1 MKVKIKLN
9 GGIMPRKA
17 TPSDAAYDLC
27 VPEDIVLKSG
37 RQVIDL
43 KFSME
48 LPHGYAALIQPRSGF
63 SSKGVETEYCI
74 TYEIGGCCTQ
84 SEYRLDAD
92 VILGLVDE
100 RYRGNVGVILKT
112 RTLLNSETIT
122 LKKETRIAQMRIVEI
137 PDTEL
142 VEVDELDM
150 SNDRGG
156 GFGHTGAR

>member
-1 MKVKIKLN
+1 MEVKIKLN

-17 TPSDAAYDLC
+17 TPFDAAYDLR

-37 RQVIDL
+37 RPVIDL

-63 SSKGVETEYCI
+63 SLKGVETEYSI
-74 TYEIGGCCTQ
+74 TYEIGGFATQ

-122 LKKETRIAQMRIVEI
+122 LKKGTRIAQMRIVEI

>member
-1 MKVKIKLN
+1 MEVKIKLN

-17 TPSDAAYDLC
+17 TPFDAAYDLR

-63 SSKGVETEYCI
+63 SSKGVETEYSVTC
-74 TYEIGGCCTQ
+74 EIGGFGTQ

-92 VILGLVDE
+92 VILGLIDE

-122 LKKETRIAQMRIVEI
+122 LKKGTRIAQMRIVEI

>member
-1 MKVKIKLN
+1 MEVKIKLN

-17 TPSDAAYDLC
+17 TPFDAAYDLH
-27 VPEDIVLKSG
+27 VPEDIVLKNG

-63 SSKGVETEYCI
+63 SLKGVETEYSI
-74 TYEIGGCCTQ
+74 SYVIGGYSKQ

-92 VILGLVDE
+92 VILGLIDE

-112 RTLLNSETIT
+112 RTILNSETII
-122 LKKETRIAQMRIVEI
+122 LKKGTRIAQMRIVEI

-156 GFGHTGAR
+156 GFGHTGAK

>member
-1 MKVKIKLN
+1 MEVKIKLN

-17 TPSDAAYDLC
+17 TPFDAAYDLR

-63 SSKGVETEYCI
+63 SLKGVETEYSI
-74 TYEIGGCCTQ
+74 SYVIGGYSKQ

-92 VILGLVDE
+92 VVLGLIDE
-100 RYRGNVGVILKT
+100 RYRGNVGVILKA
-112 RTLLNSETIT
+112 RTLLNNETII
-122 LKKETRIAQMRIVEI
+122 LKKGTRIAQMRIVEI

-156 GFGHTGAR
+156 GFGHTGAK